1 MAKIVSR
8 LAENAGEIGTEVP
21 EYRRGGNN
29 DGCGGQPALDG
40 R

>member
-21 EYRRGGNN
+21 EYRSGGNG
-29 DGCGGQPALDG
+29 DECGDHPILDG